1 MVHRPNAHVLS
12 FFLVLIVAND
22 VALAVGVNNV
32 PVARIRYDEPA
43 LAAARSKPILC
54 RDHAL
59 VAPARDAYI
68 RVVLLRAV
76 NVTRIGVVGRDV
88 IKLRGRLVVLRRP
101 GLAPIHRDTGAA
113 VVRVAD
119 PIWIL
124 RINPEPV
131 MIAMTRRQEIE
142 GLRAIH
148 RLECASI

>member
-32 PVARIRYDEPA
+32 PVARIGYDEPA

-59 VAPARDAYI
+59 LAPACDAYI

-76 NVTRIGVVGRDV
+76 NVIRIGVVDRDV
-88 IKLRGRLVVLRRP
+88 IKLCRRLVILRRP
-101 GLAPIHRDTGAA
+101 GLATIHRDTGAA
-113 VVRVAD
+113 VIGVAD
-119 PIWIL
+119 PIRIL
-124 RINPEPV
+124 WINPEPM
-131 MIAMTRRQEIE
+131 MIAMTRR
-142 GLRAIH
+142 
-148 RLECASI
+148 